1 MFFCCKKIYNPMAFY
16 CPLVLKFKP
25 EYDMIHDDM
34 QNDSGYAE
42 KDKTMKR
49 IKIVKTVIGI
59 VAGVL
64 VLVLALD
71 AVQRVLTP
79 KYVSTAQDGRLVAEY
94 YDSAK
99 NHDVVFVG
107 DCEIYENISPVTL
120 WQEYG
125 ISSYMRGSPQQLI
138 WHSYYMMKDTLRH
151 EKPKAFVY
159 NVYSMKYSEPQKEEY
174 NRMALDGMEWSS
186 VKAEAVKASMMKKES
201 FMSYVFPLLRYHD
214 RWSQLTAEDFK
225 YAYQDVPQLSING
238 YLMRIDVKGVS
249 KLYGATEGTEKGPI
263 QPICWE
269 YLDKMR
275 QLCEENG
282 VQFILMKAPT
292 NTPIYHWYAS
302 WEKSVEEY
310 AAKHNLPYYN
320 FLEVTEEIGL
330 NYKEDTYDQGA
341 HLNLFGA
348 EKLAKYFGR
357 ILQEDLGIAGHKG
370 DAAYEAIWADLT
382 EKYYRIKATQE
393 KLIKENGK
401 LTGFTGLE

>member
-1 MFFCCKKIYNPMAFY
+1 MKNSKI
-16 CPLVLKFKP
+16 
-25 EYDMIHDDM
+25 I
-34 QNDSGYAE
+34 
-42 KDKTMKR
+42 KTV
-49 IKIVKTVIGI
+49 IKTVIGVI
-59 VAGVL
+59 AGVL

-71 AVQRVLTP
+71 AAQRVLTP
-79 KYVSTAQDGRLVAEY
+79 KYLTTAQDGRLVAEY

-138 WHSYYMMKDTLRH
+138 WHSYYMMKDTLRY

-159 NVYSMKYSEPQKEEY
+159 NVYSMKYSEPQSEPY
-174 NRMALDGMEWSS
+174 NRMALDGMEWSP
-186 VKAEAVKASMMKKES
+186 VKAEAVKASMMKDGSES
-201 FMSYVFPLLRYHD
+201 YLSYLFPLLRYHS
-214 RWSQLTAEDFK
+214 RWSELTAEDFK
-225 YAYQDVPQLSING
+225 YAYKDVPQLSING

-275 QLCEENG
+275 ELCEENG
-282 VQFILMKAPT
+282 VEFILMKAPT

-302 WEKSVEEY
+302 WEKQVEEY
-310 AAKHNLPYYN
+310 AEKHGLRYYN

-341 HLNLFGA
+341 HLNLSGA
-348 EKLAKYFGR
+348 EKLAKYFGKL
-357 ILQEDLGIAGHKG
+357 LQENHGIKGHKG
-370 DAAYEAIWADLT
+370 DAAYETIWADLT
-382 EKYYRIKATQE
+382 DKYNRIKATQE
-393 KLIKENGK
+393 RLIKENGK